1 MITWKLIS
9 LEIILRFVD
18 FYFNG
23 REEFY
28 ILLSFSQSIKILSIE
43 NFFFHFFLCYKEIY
57 ITLNNK
63 IIDCTENENNFPFHR
78 RILLTLA
85 DPTFASVFPFLHLFY
100 TVT

>member
-28 ILLSFSQSIKILSIE
+28 ILSSFSQGIKILSTE
-43 NFFFHFFLCYKEIY
+43 FFFSFLPFLQRKY
-57 ITLNNK
+57 IMLNNK
-63 IIDCTENENNFPFHR
+63 IIDCT
-78 RILLTLA
+78 
-85 DPTFASVFPFLHLFY
+85 
-100 TVT
+100 